1 MKLLREFYARDTVT
15 VARELLGMHV
25 VHATGGDGGRRRT
38 GRIVETEAYTW
49 PHDRAS
55 HSFRGI
61 TARNAVMFGPPGH
74 SYVYMIYGFWFCLN
88 FVTEPEGTGCAVLLR
103 AVEPLEG
110 IDDKT
115 WGPGLLCRAMDIDK
129 KLNGV
134 DLDGDV
140 LWLEEGS
147 PVERIGQTTR
157 IGVDY
162 AGRCAKRPWRFFD
175 RDSAFVSR
183 RGRLQPRLA
192 PASVGPDASASAKRP
207 RAGTPDTKRSR
218 SSR

>member
-1 MKLLREFYARDTVT
+1 MKLSKDFFARDTVV
-15 VARELLGMHV
+15 VARELLGARLV
-25 VHATGGDGGRRRT
+25 RKGPGARLRV
-38 GRIVETEAYTW
+38 GRIVETEAYRG
-49 PHDRAS
+49 PNDRAS
-55 HSFRGI
+55 HSYRGL
-61 TARNAVMFGPPGH
+61 TQRNAVMFGPPGH
-74 SYVYMIYGFWFCLN
+74 AYVYMIYGFWFCLN
-88 FVTEPEGTGCAVLLR
+88 FVTEPEGTACAVLLR

-129 KLNGV
+129 QLNGA
-134 DLDGDV
+134 DLAGDV

-147 PVERIGQTTR
+147 PVQRIGSSPR

-175 RDSAFVSR
+175 RDSEFVS
-183 RGRLQPRLA
+183 
-192 PASVGPDASASAKRP
+192 SAKRS

>member
-1 MKLLREFYARDTVT
+1 MKLSKDFFARDTVV
-15 VARELLGMHV
+15 VARELLGARLV
-25 VHATGGDGGRRRT
+25 RKGPGERLRVA
-38 GRIVETEAYTW
+38 RIVETEAYRG
-49 PHDRAS
+49 PNDRAS
-55 HSFRGI
+55 HSYRGL
-61 TARNAVMFGPPGH
+61 TERNAVMFGPPGH
-74 SYVYMIYGFWFCLN
+74 AYVYMIYGFWFCLN
-88 FVTEPEGTGCAVLLR
+88 FVTEPEGTACAVLLR

-110 IDDKT
+110 IEDKT

-129 KLNGV
+129 QLNGA
-134 DLDGDV
+134 DLAGDV

-147 PVERIGQTTR
+147 PVRRIATSTR

-175 RDSAFVSR
+175 RDSEFVS
-183 RGRLQPRLA
+183 
-192 PASVGPDASASAKRP
+192 SAKRP

>member
-1 MKLLREFYARDTVT
+1 MKLSKDFFARDTVV
-15 VARELLGMHV
+15 VARELLGARLV
-25 VHATGGDGGRRRT
+25 RKGPGGRLRV
-38 GRIVETEAYTW
+38 GRIVETEAYRG
-49 PHDRAS
+49 PNDRAS
-55 HSFRGI
+55 HSYRGL
-61 TARNAVMFGPPGH
+61 TQRNAVMFGPPGH
-74 SYVYMIYGFWFCLN
+74 AYVYMIYGFWFCLN
-88 FVTEPEGTGCAVLLR
+88 FVTEPEGTACAVLLR

-129 KLNGV
+129 QLNGV
-134 DLDGDV
+134 DLAGDV

-147 PVERIGQTTR
+147 PVRRIGTSTR

-175 RDSAFVSR
+175 RDSDFVS
-183 RGRLQPRLA
+183 
-192 PASVGPDASASAKRP
+192 SAKRP
-207 RAGTPDTKRSR
+207 RAGTPDTRRSR